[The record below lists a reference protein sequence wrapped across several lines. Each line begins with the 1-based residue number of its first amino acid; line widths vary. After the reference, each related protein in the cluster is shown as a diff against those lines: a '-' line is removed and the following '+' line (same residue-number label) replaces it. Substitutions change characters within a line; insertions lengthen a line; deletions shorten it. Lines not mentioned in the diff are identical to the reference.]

1 MTFQQATEIRLH
13 LIQSLN
19 INDLSEVTQQ
29 IGIALRE
36 ELEQKERL
44 VFNPKRLLNFYID
57 KSIEILESISNDN
70 FEIIINKLNK
80 AVESEPPIEDIQ
92 IQMIED
98 QRVYSLRNLPSYRP
112 IIEEFKKI
120 QNIILE
126 DNDTSPNNNN

>member
-1 MTFQQATEIRLH
+1 MTFQQANEIRLH
-13 LIQSLN
+13 LIQRLN
-19 INDLSEVTQQ
+19 INGFSEVTQQ
-29 IGIALRE
+29 IDIALRE
-36 ELEQKERL
+36 ELEQNERL

-57 KSIEILESISNDN
+57 KLLEILESISNDN

-92 IQMIED
+92 IQLVEN
-98 QRVYSLRNLPSYRP
+98 QGVYSLKNLPSYRP
-112 IIEEFKKI
+112 IIEEFKEI

>member
-19 INDLSEVTQQ
+19 INGLSEVTRQ
-29 IGIALRE
+29 IEIALRE

-44 VFNPKRLLNFYID
+44 EFNPKRLLIFYID

-80 AVESEPPIEDIQ
+80 AVESELPIEDIQ

-98 QRVYSLRNLPSYRP
+98 QGVYSLRNLPSYRP

>member
-13 LIQSLN
+13 LIQSLR
-19 INDLSEVTQQ
+19 INGLSEVTQQ
-29 IGIALRE
+29 IEIALRE

-44 VFNPKRLLNFYID
+44 VFNPKRLLIFYID

-80 AVESEPPIEDIQ
+80 AIESEVPIEDIQ
-92 IQMIED
+92 IQLVEN
-98 QRVYSLRNLPSYRP
+98 QGVYSLRNLPSYRP
-112 IIEEFKKI
+112 IIEELKEI

>member
-19 INDLSEVTQQ
+19 INGLSEVTQQ

-126 DNDTSPNNNN
+126 ENDTSPNNNN